1 MKKWIRAV
9 CVLAAMLM
17 LTGCGTSFDPSVT
30 SLYIQKN
37 GKITQAI
44 VESFEQDYYSVDE
57 FKSMIEKEVAAYNQ
71 KFGEERITIS
81 RLELVDK
88 TLYLLL
94 DYKDADTYE
103 QYNEEYCFTGTVS
116 EALGAG
122 LPFDLVFKDADYE
135 EYTAAEATAQTGSH
149 IVVLKEEGVVE
160 LERKVKYVSNN
171 VEILDDHMVQVMP
184 IEAEDE
190 YAYIIFEK

>member
-116 EALGAG
+116 EALDAG

-135 EYTAAEATAQTGSH
+135 EYTAAEATAQTGNH
-149 IVVLKEEGVVE
+149 MVVLKEEGIVE
-160 LERKVKYVSNN
+160 LERTVKYVSNN